1 VNRRRVT
8 AGVSALIVLLGVIL
22 LIETAAT
29 GGGTTGYILGL
40 LFVLAGAGRFY
51 LSRRS
56 GP

>member
-8 AGVSALIVLLGVIL
+8 AGVSALIVVLGVVL
-22 LIETAAT
+22 LIETAAV
-29 GGGTTGYILGL
+29 GGGTTGYILGV
-40 LFVLAGAGRFY
+40 LFILAGAGRFY

>member
-1 VNRRRVT
+1 MNRRRVT

>member
-1 VNRRRVT
+1 MNRRRVT
-8 AGVSALIVLLGVIL
+8 AGVSALIVVLGVVL
-22 LIETAAT
+22 LIETAVM